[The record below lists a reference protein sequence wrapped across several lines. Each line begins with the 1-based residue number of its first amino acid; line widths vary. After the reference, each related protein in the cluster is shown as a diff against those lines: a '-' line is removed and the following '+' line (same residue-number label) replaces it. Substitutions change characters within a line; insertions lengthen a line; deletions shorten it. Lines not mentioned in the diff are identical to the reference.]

1 MENAGWILLAFLIFV
16 LWGWVCRAVGLAAKK
31 KGRSRSLWTVL
42 TIFLG
47 PIGGPLWLASFPVVG
62 ERSTVG
68 QLIGRTILI
77 VFVLANFIGGALQ
90 ESQVKQIAE
99 KAEKEFDYET
109 QPVKEHYKKMSV
121 SEIVACLKLEQD
133 GKAIQSRGALNKD
146 TNLWLFD
153 AQMEVD
159 KYNDI
164 VERSTSMECDVRTYD
179 YSDLSS
185 AMTVLEKNKRK
196 ALDEILG
203 ESHDPVPPALVG
215 IRLALAETAYQMNSY
230 LPMMIDDSTRLDKI
244 ELGEG
249 AMLVHRYTLTGFDAR
264 EISQQDISTYFRP
277 EVIEKLCKDSTFI
290 SSLELGGVYVYHY
303 SDKNGDNIGQFEVAA
318 DDC

>member
-1 MENAGWILLAFLIFV
+1 MENVGWILLAIFV
-16 LWGWVCRAVGLAAKK
+16 LVFWGWVCRAVGLAAKA
-31 KGRSRSLWTVL
+31 KGRSRSLWTVV
-42 TIFLG
+42 TFFFG

-62 ERSTVG
+62 EKSTVG

-77 VFVLANFIGGALQ
+77 VFVLANLGRGVAQTGQ
-90 ESQVKQIAE
+90 ETLIAE
-99 KAEKEFDYET
+99 RAEKEFGYET

-121 SEIVACLKLEQD
+121 SEIVACVKLEQD
-133 GKAIQSRGALNKD
+133 GKAIRSRGVLSSDINQWQFD
-146 TNLWLFD
+146 TQIE
-153 AQMEVD
+153 AD

-164 VERSTSMECDVRTYD
+164 IEKSTSMECQKRTYD
-179 YSDLSS
+179 YSDLSG
-185 AMTVLEKNKRK
+185 AMAVLEKNKRK

-249 AMLVHRYTLTGFDAR
+249 AMLVHRHTLTGFDAR

-290 SSLELGGVYVYHY
+290 SSLELGGFYVYHY
-303 SDKNGDNIGQFEVAA
+303 SGKNGDNIGQFEVAA